1 MFSHNSGSAAAAID
15 EWPVVPPLPERYQLA
30 RSWQQTIWYGGV
42 ITGRGRSLPSQTALF
57 SLEFQ
62 RISCPPDQ
70 TALKTPEI
78 CFTVALFLATY
89 AHSGRERHEQTTTVA
104 LAITERDP
112 PHGKL
117 QKSAE
122 VSAKHAHYTL
132 LLTAVWRDWRIV
144 MGKSQT
150 KSNHDVNPRKF
161 PV

>member
-1 MFSHNSGSAAAAID
+1 MLRTSGFVADVMFSHNSGSAAAAID

-132 LLTAVWRDWRIV
+132 LLTAVW
-144 MGKSQT
+144 
-150 KSNHDVNPRKF
+150 
-161 PV
+161 